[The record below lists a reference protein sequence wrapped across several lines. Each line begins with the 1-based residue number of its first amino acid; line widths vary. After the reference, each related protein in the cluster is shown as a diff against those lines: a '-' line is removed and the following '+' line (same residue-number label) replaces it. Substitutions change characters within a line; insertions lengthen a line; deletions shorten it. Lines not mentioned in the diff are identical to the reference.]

1 VRAEQAYEE
10 LIQRIREEAT
20 LASIEA
26 LLEWDEEI
34 QMPAGAVEGRS
45 EQLALVAGLL
55 HERGTDPRLGELL
68 DELEGSSFLAD
79 PGSPQ
84 AVNVRELRRDYD
96 RFVRL
101 PRKLVEDLARTTARA
116 QHAWAAARAASNFE
130 LFRPHLE
137 KIVALKR
144 AEATCIGFRRSRTT
158 P

>member
-1 VRAEQAYEE
+1 MRADQAYEE
-10 LIQRIREEAT
+10 LIERVREEAT
-20 LASIEA
+20 LASMEA
-26 LLEWDEEI
+26 LREWEEET

-68 DELEGSSFLAD
+68 DELEGSSYLSD
-79 PGSPQ
+79 VESPE

-116 QHAWAAARAASNFE
+116 QHAWAAARAASDFE
-130 LFRPHLE
+130 PFRPHLE

-144 AEATCIGFRRSRTT
+144 EEARCVGYRK
-158 P
+158 